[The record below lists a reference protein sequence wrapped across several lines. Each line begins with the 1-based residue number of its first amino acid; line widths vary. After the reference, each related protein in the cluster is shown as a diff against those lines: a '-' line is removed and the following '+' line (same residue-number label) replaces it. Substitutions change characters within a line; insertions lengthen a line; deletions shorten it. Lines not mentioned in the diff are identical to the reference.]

1 MLILEI
7 LILFGI
13 IALVPLAFG
22 NANYFSISQDSR
34 IENSNLG
41 DASSTT
47 AEEHISSNNREGSN
61 VIDNIAIAYW
71 TGFAGL
77 GAFASGLVIHR
88 WIGHLNRIQ
97 VLRYLIA
104 VLAFTTG
111 IIHLLLIQEHLKE
124 SLIYGVFFA
133 VSGSALIA
141 YGILVSMFY
150 TKKIVYYVG
159 IAGTVVLIALYLF
172 TRIVTL
178 PFSTEGGL
186 EALSTL
192 DIITKIVEAMLLV
205 VLVYS
210 CAILKG
216 STQLTAKI

>member
-1 MLILEI
+1 
-7 LILFGI
+7 
-13 IALVPLAFG
+13 
-22 NANYFSISQDSR
+22 
-34 IENSNLG
+34 
-41 DASSTT
+41 
-47 AEEHISSNNREGSN
+47 
-61 VIDNIAIAYW
+61 
-71 TGFAGL
+71 
-77 GAFASGLVIHR
+77 
-88 WIGHLNRIQ
+88 
-97 VLRYLIA
+97 
-104 VLAFTTG
+104 
-111 IIHLLLIQEHLKE
+111 
-124 SLIYGVFFA
+124 
-133 VSGSALIA
+133 
-141 YGILVSMFY
+141 MFY